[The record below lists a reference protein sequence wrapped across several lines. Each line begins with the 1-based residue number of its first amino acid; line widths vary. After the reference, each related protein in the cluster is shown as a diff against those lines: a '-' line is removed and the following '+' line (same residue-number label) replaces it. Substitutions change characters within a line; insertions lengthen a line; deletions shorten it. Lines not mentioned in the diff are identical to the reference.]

1 MKVKKNHANLNSHM
15 EITFLGHASFKIKGK
30 DITLIT
36 DPYDS
41 DMVAM
46 KFPKQ
51 DADIV
56 TISHH
61 HADHDKIDN
70 ITNVKKV
77 IDGPG
82 EYEVRGVSIIGISSF
97 HDASKGA
104 ERGKNTIYVI
114 EMEGMRLVHLG
125 DLGHVLTES
134 QIKEIGVV
142 DIMMIPV
149 GGTYT
154 IDAKTAVEVF
164 KQLGASIVLPMHYGG
179 SLAPVEDFIAE
190 SSLRV
195 EKLPKL
201 AVKKDAINN
210 EESYAVIL
218 EKK

>member
-1 MKVKKNHANLNSHM
+1 M